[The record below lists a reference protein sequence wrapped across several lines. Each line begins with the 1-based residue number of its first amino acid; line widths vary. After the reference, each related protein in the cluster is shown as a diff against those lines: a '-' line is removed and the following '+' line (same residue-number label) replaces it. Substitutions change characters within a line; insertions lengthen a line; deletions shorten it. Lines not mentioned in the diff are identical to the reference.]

1 MRRELGLFDLPIII
15 YNGKELT
22 EQEEAR
28 LRVAADA
35 MLIKEA
41 ATPERLLAEISLFL
55 HLPEASLPESKR
67 RMLEQSMRHD
77 PALEG
82 RKVLIVD
89 DDVRNIFALTSALE
103 AYDIKVLRAENGRA
117 GIESLKKHPDID
129 LVLMD
134 IMMPEMD
141 GYETI
146 RAIRRVEKFKD
157 LPIIALTARAMK
169 VDRDKC
175 IEAGASD
182 YISKPLDLDQLLS
195 MLRVWLSRRKGAG
208 V

>member
-1 MRRELGLFDLPIII
+1 M
-15 YNGKELT
+15 
-22 EQEEAR
+22 
-28 LRVAADA
+28 VV
-35 MLIKEA
+35 KEA
-41 ATPERLLAEISLFL
+41 ASPERLLAETSLFL
-55 HLPEASLPESKR
+55 HLAEASLPESKR

-82 RKVLIVD
+82 RRVLIVD
-89 DDVRNIFALTSALE
+89 DDVRNIFAMTSALE

-117 GIESLKKHPDID
+117 GIEALKIHPDID

-146 RAIRRVEKFKD
+146 RTIRRIEKFKD

-169 VDRDKC
+169 ADRDKC
-175 IEAGASD
+175 VDAGASD
-182 YISKPLDLDQLLS
+182 YIAKPLDMDQLLS
-195 MLRVWLSRRKGAG
+195 MLRVWLYRLKAAG